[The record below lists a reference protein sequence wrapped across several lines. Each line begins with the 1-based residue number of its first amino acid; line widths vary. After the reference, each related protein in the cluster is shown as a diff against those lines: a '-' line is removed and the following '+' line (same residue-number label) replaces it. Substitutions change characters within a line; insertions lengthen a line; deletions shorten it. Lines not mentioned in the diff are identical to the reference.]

1 MCLFRKDA
9 FVSHSGL
16 PLEFKIECDALMEED
31 WKTLAYMVSKRF
43 QFRSVFGVPEGG
55 RPFEYALR
63 EYTADG
69 AKHVLIV
76 DDVLT
81 TGNSM
86 EQTREVLKQTFD
98 YSDIIGV
105 VVFARART
113 ADWIKPI
120 FQMWEE

>member
-1 MCLFRKDA
+1 MSLFRKNA
-9 FVSHSGL
+9 FVSHSGI
-16 PLEFKIECDALMEED
+16 PLEFKIECDALTEED
-31 WKTLAYMVSKRF
+31 WKTLAYIVSKRF

-55 RPFEYALR
+55 RPFEMALR
-63 EYTADG
+63 DYTSDG

-86 EQTREVLKQTFD
+86 EQTREVLKQSFD

-105 VVFARART
+105 VVFARGET
-113 ADWIKPI
+113 AHWIHPI
-120 FQMWEE
+120 FQMWG